1 MLIIGFDQA
10 ITAVRRMILLL
21 LSEKTRKSGEV
32 MENPE
37 ILSPPL
43 QGETAQGGGGMMQN
57 PETPPKIQRFDMYG
71 VAGT

>member
-1 MLIIGFDQA
+1 
-10 ITAVRRMILLL
+10 MILLL

-37 ILSPPL
+37 ILSPPPL

>member
-1 MLIIGFDQA
+1 MPIIGFDQA

-37 ILSPPL
+37 ILSPPPL
-43 QGETAQGGGGMMQN
+43 QGETTQGGGGHDAKSGDS
-57 PETPPKIQRFDMYG
+57 PENRET
-71 VAGT
+71 